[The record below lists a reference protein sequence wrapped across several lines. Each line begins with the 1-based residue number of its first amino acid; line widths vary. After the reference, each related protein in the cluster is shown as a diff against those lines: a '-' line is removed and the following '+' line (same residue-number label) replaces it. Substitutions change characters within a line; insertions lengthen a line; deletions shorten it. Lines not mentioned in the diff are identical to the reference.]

1 MRMRFGL
8 ACLALAV
15 AAPAWSSDRSC
26 PPPLWEFHPTAPASD
41 PRAVPALA
49 SQPAGDGAGNLYFLV
64 ASSSSLTQTTHW
76 ELVSLSAAGALR
88 FRRDVLDS
96 SPFMLGTLTDPVVV
110 PGAVLL
116 VSRQVGDFPG
126 AGSCPAFTLAAFRAS
141 DGAPLWSQPFSPPA
155 AQTGQSV
162 VGCDMSRPALGNG
175 DALVRTTFTTFP
187 DGLGV
192 TQLRAYDLATGA
204 PRGSL
209 GSFDA
214 PVVDVAGNL
223 YASDGAGALV
233 SLGPSGALR
242 YQLPG
247 TGPVAV
253 GEGVVLTGSG
263 EVRHAS
269 DGGLIWNLGR
279 DLGRPL
285 LSAGELWFTGC
296 HWSGG
301 ACAGGI
307 SLFGHRVS
315 NGELLWERM
324 VSTASD
330 ATLVGPVATTRRTA
344 FVVSQ
349 ECSAP
354 ALFQEID
361 WAGRETSRCLLP
373 GAASEV
379 YAGMVLTRGQVALST
394 SQAIRAWPTWGRDL
408 AADGWVTQRGNLGGG
423 DRAR

>member
-15 AAPAWSSDRSC
+15 AFPAWSADRPC

-64 ASSSSLTQTTHW
+64 ASASSLTQTTHW
-76 ELVSLSAAGALR
+76 ELVSLSSAGAVR
-88 FRRDVLDS
+88 FRRAVLDS
-96 SPFMLGTLTDPVVV
+96 SPFLLGTLTDPVVV

-116 VSRQVGDFPG
+116 VSRQVGDYPG

-141 DGAPLWSQPFSPPA
+141 DGAQLWSQPFSPPSPTD
-155 AQTGQSV
+155 QTV

-175 DALVRTTFTTFP
+175 YALVRTTFTTFP
-187 DGLGV
+187 AGLGA

-204 PRGSL
+204 LRGSL
-209 GSFDA
+209 GAFDA
-214 PVVDVAGNL
+214 PVVDVAGNV
-223 YASDGAGALV
+223 YTSDGAGALA
-233 SLGPSGALR
+233 SLCPSGALR
-242 YQLPG
+242 YRLPG
-247 TGPVAV
+247 AGPIAV
-253 GEGVVLTGSG
+253 GEGVVLTGAG
-263 EVRHAS
+263 EVRRAS
-269 DGGLIWNLGR
+269 DGGRSWSLGR
-279 DLGRPL
+279 DLDRPL

-301 ACAGGI
+301 ACAGGL
-307 SLFGHRVS
+307 SLFGHRLS
-315 NGELLWERM
+315 NGAPLWERTI
-324 VSTASD
+324 SSASD
-330 ATLVGPVATTRRTA
+330 PSLVGPLATTRRSV
-344 FVVSQ
+344 FLVSQ
-349 ECSAP
+349 EGSTP

-361 WAGRETSRCLLP
+361 WAGGEPSRCLLP

-394 SQAIRAWPTWGRDL
+394 SRAIRAWPTWGRDL